1 MFFGQLLL
9 AAFNLLHI
17 SPFQLFPTSFKWAVV
32 FIPQREY
39 IYLWRKSCLLMQLV
53 YLSTG
58 GKVQLGFWKGTT
70 RPHYG
75 ENMFP
80 SAGEKVPLSPSL
92 VEKKQLGPSCIVV
105 RYLPCKKRQLGPS
118 CNVERWDSSAK
129 MHDDGLETVHDHSF
143 PCLHWCLS
151 HGRTRSKS

>member
-1 MFFGQLLL
+1 
-9 AAFNLLHI
+9 
-17 SPFQLFPTSFKWAVV
+17 
-32 FIPQREY
+32 
-39 IYLWRKSCLLMQLV
+39 
-53 YLSTG
+53 
-58 GKVQLGFWKGTT
+58 
-70 RPHYG
+70 
-75 ENMFP
+75 MFP

-143 PCLHWCLS
+143 PCTGGSPRIIIKKVEAS
-151 HGRTRSKS
+151 HKWKVRSKGTVQCRSCHFGFYIPPYMPLDHAKKNF